1 VASLLNLDF
10 IPLKWERFDLLIPK
24 ECFFDKGVQLF
35 LGMLHE
41 AEFRAL
47 AADLPGYDLDLVGKM
62 LYPRDQSPQ
71 D

>member
-1 VASLLNLDF
+1 
-10 IPLKWERFDLLIPK
+10 
-24 ECFFDKGVQLF
+24 
-35 LGMLHE
+35 MLHE